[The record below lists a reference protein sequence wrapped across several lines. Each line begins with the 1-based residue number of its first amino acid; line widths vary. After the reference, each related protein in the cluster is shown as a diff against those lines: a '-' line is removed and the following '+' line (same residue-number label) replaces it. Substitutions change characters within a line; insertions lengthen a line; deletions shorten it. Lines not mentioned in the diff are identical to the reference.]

1 MKKKIIKLTEWDIH
15 NMVNAVVHRV
25 LNENSDSVTLY
36 HCNPYFFDK
45 LSNEKINNDQYYKD
59 IGHSIYFTDNNR
71 QRLLFGKPLNINE
84 AVGGLKT
91 GYEQDIVN
99 YIKSFGHKGKLPN
112 YEGRLIDAYGPYM
125 EEAYNWACKST
136 DGVQRDGFAFFKR
149 HFSIDIVG
157 RFNYNKR
164 GLIYVERNIDIDT
177 NQEINELGFKSIGE
191 CWSWKKNNAS
201 SYCSNHSIL
210 NNGVTTVTICGY
222 VHPDSIN
229 WLETIYINSYEMANE
244 TEIRMNNNA
253 TVECG
258 YILISGRKFPMG
270 GTYLIDAS
278 ADKYN
283 PNRKD
288 W

>member
-1 MKKKIIKLTEWDIH
+1 MKNKIIKLTEEDVH
-15 NMVNAVVHRV
+15 NMVKVAVHRV
-25 LNENSDSVTLY
+25 LNENSNSVTLY
-36 HCNPYFFDK
+36 HGNPYLFDK
-45 LSNEKINNDQYYKD
+45 FSNEKINTGQHTQDFCH
-59 IGHSIYFTDNNR
+59 GIYFTNNKSTAIR
-71 QRLLFGKPLNINE
+71 E

-91 GYEQDIVN
+91 GFEQNIVN
-99 YIKSFGHKGKLPN
+99 YIKSFGKKGKLPN
-112 YEGRLIDAYGPYM
+112 YDGRLIDAYGPYM

-149 HFSIDIVG
+149 HFNIDIAG

-177 NQEINELGFKSIGE
+177 NQETNELEFKSIGE

-210 NNGVTTVTICGY
+210 NNGVATVTICGY

-258 YILISGRKFPMG
+258 YILICGRKFPMG

>member
-1 MKKKIIKLTEWDIH
+1 M
-15 NMVNAVVHRV
+15 
-25 LNENSDSVTLY
+25 
-36 HCNPYFFDK
+36 
-45 LSNEKINNDQYYKD
+45 
-59 IGHSIYFTDNNR
+59 
-71 QRLLFGKPLNINE
+71 
-84 AVGGLKT
+84 
-91 GYEQDIVN
+91 
-99 YIKSFGHKGKLPN
+99 PN

-149 HFSIDIVG
+149 HFNIDIAG

-177 NQEINELGFKSIGE
+177 NQETNELEFKSIGE

-210 NNGVTTVTICGY
+210 NNGVATVTICGY

-258 YILISGRKFPMG
+258 YILICGKKFPMG